1 MTESNISKSILLA
14 IGKTKARLFRNN
26 VGRAWTGNKVVTN
39 KDGSITIFDPRPFIA
54 GVAGMSDLIGFT
66 PTAVTPEMVGETI
79 AVYTA
84 VEVKTHKG
92 RPTVEQ
98 LNFLQFVKDNGGLAG
113 VARSP
118 EDALSIIQI
127 QGEPGEK

>member
-1 MTESNISKSILLA
+1 MNETNISKLILLA

-26 VGRAWTGNKVVTN
+26 VGRAWTGNKIIRNDNGSVT
-39 KDGSITIFDPRPFIA
+39 ILDPRPFIA
-54 GVAGMSDLIGFT
+54 GATGMSDLIGFT
-66 PTAVTPEMVGETI
+66 PTEITPEMVGKTI

-98 LNFLQFVKDNGGLAG
+98 LNFMQFVKDNGGLAG